1 MRLPGW
7 VGDRRFVVV
16 SDSRPLAAFY
26 VKEEAERYAARRQ
39 ATVFDRE
46 KPG

>member
-1 MRLPGW
+1 MRLPDW

-26 VKEEAERYAARRQ
+26 VKEEAERYIEHRDAS
-39 ATVFDRE
+39 VYDRE